1 VIDLTAWQYTPL
13 ALPQAL
19 AAALCLF
26 TALLVRRHPA
36 KHRLVRC
43 LEVILA
49 AQVLWAGAGALEFLS
64 TDLSAKILL
73 TQISYVGI
81 VLAPISLL
89 YFAHAYTDDGA
100 SPPLKWRIGVWL
112 AGAVILAAAWTN
124 SLHGLV
130 WPAVRPVEREGFLFA
145 HYERGP
151 LFWFTVAFCY
161 TLLFTNSARL
171 IRHTLRIGGI
181 FSRQSVIILFATL
194 APWLSSIA
202 YMLRLGPVPELDH
215 TPVGFAATGILL
227 AFGVLKMRLFEIGPV
242 PADTLF
248 ARIPDPVLV
257 IDRDDNLL
265 RANAA
270 ALTRLGL
277 SPSAFGDPL
286 ARALSSQPALAALV
300 CERPGPANWKVVRA
314 IGDVWW
320 EVESGPVNERSGS
333 RLVLLRDITERK
345 QAELL
350 LAETLARAEALRR
363 EADAANSAKSIFLN
377 QVSHDL
383 RTPLHAILG
392 ISELMLAS
400 PLDER
405 LRADTGTIRE
415 AGQILLRLI
424 NDLLDLG
431 RIESGRMDLA
441 HETFRLDE
449 AVLPVAELLSVKAR
463 AKGLL
468 LSHHLHP
475 DLPPAICGDVDRF
488 RQILINLVGN
498 AVKFTAAG
506 SVAIELRLA
515 SRDDRACLF
524 VEVIDTGPGIPAERH
539 PTLFEPFDRGD
550 PQAVQRIEGT
560 GLGLAISRKLARAM
574 GGDIAVLSHPGKGS
588 IFTLHLPIIDA
599 FAPPECPGL
608 RTVLGSAVPFV
619 RAERAPLPLADGTLR
634 VLLADDQEISR
645 RVSASLLRA
654 CGCDVS
660 EARDGVDALALL
672 TGRHD
677 LLVLDGQMPRL
688 DGWNAA
694 LKIRAGELGDEARDM
709 PVIALTAD
717 LSPETRTRWMEAG
730 VEIIIAKPA
739 RMEAL
744 SEALHRVTR
753 NTRRVPA

>member
-1 VIDLTAWQYTPL
+1 MIDLTAWQYTPL

-19 AAALCLF
+19 AGALCLL
-26 TALLVRRHPA
+26 TALLIWRHPA
-36 KHRLVRC
+36 NHRLARC
-43 LEVILA
+43 LGAILM

-64 TDLSAKILL
+64 ADLPAKILL
-73 TQISYVGI
+73 SQISYLGI
-81 VLAPISLL
+81 VLAPISML

-100 SPPLKWRIGVWL
+100 SPPRGWRIGVWL
-112 AGAVILAAAWTN
+112 AGAITLAAVWTN
-124 SLHGLV
+124 SIHGLV
-130 WPAVRPVEREGFLFA
+130 WTEVVPVERDGHLFA
-145 HYERGP
+145 RYERGP
-151 LFWFTVAFCY
+151 LFWCVVAFCY

-171 IRHTLRIGGI
+171 IRHTLRLGGI
-181 FSRQSVIILFATL
+181 FSRQSLVILFAAL
-194 APWLSSIA
+194 APWLASIA

-227 AFGVLKMRLFEIGPV
+227 AFAVFRMRLFEIGPV

-257 IDRDDNLL
+257 IDRDDTLL

-270 ALTRLGL
+270 ALSRLGL
-277 SPSAFGDPL
+277 SSSAFGDPVF
-286 ARALSSQPALAALV
+286 RALSSQPELAALV

-314 IGDVWW
+314 IGEVWW

-350 LAETLARAEALRR
+350 LAATLARAEALRH
-363 EADAANSAKSIFLN
+363 EADAANSAKSTFLN

-392 ISELMLAS
+392 ISELMLAA

-415 AGQILLRLI
+415 AGQMLLRLI

-431 RIESGRMDLA
+431 RIEAGRMDLA
-441 HETFRLDE
+441 HETFHLDE
-449 AVLPVAELLSVKAR
+449 AVLPVIELLSVKAR
-463 AKGLL
+463 AKDLR

-475 DLPPAICGDVDRF
+475 GLPPAVCGDVDRF
-488 RQILINLVGN
+488 RQILLNLIGN

-506 SVAIELRLA
+506 SIAVELRLA
-515 SRDDRACLF
+515 SHDGRTCLF
-524 VEVIDTGPGIPAERH
+524 VEVIDTGPGIPAERLA
-539 PTLFEPFDRGD
+539 TLFEPFDRGD
-550 PQAVQRIEGT
+550 PNAVQRIEGT

-574 GGDIAVLSHPGKGS
+574 GGDVSVLSHPGKGS
-588 IFTLHLPIIDA
+588 IFTLHLPVIDA

-608 RTVLGSAVPFV
+608 RTVLGSAAPFV
-619 RAERAPLPLADGTLR
+619 PAEPAALHRPAGTLR

-645 RVSASLLRA
+645 RVSAALLRA
-654 CGCDVS
+654 CGCEVT
-660 EARDGVDALALL
+660 EAQDGTEALALL
-672 TGRHD
+672 TTHHD

-688 DGWNAA
+688 DGWSAA
-694 LKIRAGELGDEARDM
+694 RKIRAGELGDATRDM
-709 PVIALTAD
+709 PIIALTAD
-717 LSPETRTRWMEAG
+717 LSPETRARWLEAG
-730 VEIIIAKPA
+730 VDLIIPKPA
-739 RMEAL
+739 HMEAL
-744 SEALHRVTR
+744 GEALHRVTR
-753 NTRRVPA
+753 KTRRVPA